1 MRLDDLVEDRCWFC
15 SEQTTCQEAAELMTE
30 RCLDVL
36 PVLDSQGRL
45 VGIVT
50 ADELEGEK
58 RRAIIRGVCRRK
70 FPTIRRDAN
79 LERLRAICESGTDE
93 PFVALVDHF
102 QRLYGLIDLARA
114 RQILRSSMAGQGRDR
129 Q

>member
-1 MRLDDLVEDRCWFC
+1 MRLEDLVEDKCWFC
-15 SEQTTCQEAAELMTE
+15 SEQTTCQEAADLMTE
-30 RCLDVL
+30 RGLDVL

-58 RRAIIRGVCRRK
+58 CRSMIRSVCRRK
-70 FPTIRRDAN
+70 FPTIQRDAN
-79 LERLRAICESGTDE
+79 IERLRAICESGTDE

-114 RQILRSSMAGQGRDR
+114 RQVLRCSPVQ
-129 Q
+129 

>member
-1 MRLDDLVEDRCWFC
+1 MRLDDLVEDKCWFC
-15 SEQTTCQEAAELMTE
+15 SEQTTCQEAADLMTE

-58 RRAIIRGVCRRK
+58 RRSIIRGVCRRG
-70 FPTIRRDAN
+70 FPAIRRDAN
-79 LERLRAICESGTDE
+79 IEHLRAICESGTDE

-102 QRLYGLIDLARA
+102 QRLCGLIDLARA
-114 RQILRSSMAGQGRDR
+114 RQILRCSAVQ
-129 Q
+129 